1 MLIMQRGFP
10 LELVWIA
17 TNDNTLAKRITQCY
31 ADERSV
37 KLSGWVSGKEI
48 EVKLREVIGLMAG
61 VIVYAALVAFAIIG
75 PIVAGCLIS
84 IKDDWALV
92 LCRMLYLWMIAFLA
106 IILPVVGLDYLWDAG
121 ITSLIRKTKE
131 RVLLRKMKS
140 LSRVRVTRPC
150 MHIFAEVCN
159 KDGKSSCI
167 SSRCMVFEADEVSI
181 LESILADEVN
191 GVRVVDICGILQ
203 EDSESS
209 EPMRSSLRRGLV
221 CKLDAAV
228 GQYLARQTAE
238 KDAEERY
245 RQQAEDAEQR
255 EREAECCREHQM
267 TTVREQHAALMLGFD
282 NPSDA
287 DMLALLEYEELR
299 ELRSRSKSCPSFR
312 RTEDA

>member
-1 MLIMQRGFP
+1 MLVVQHGFL
-10 LELVWIA
+10 LELVWI
-17 TNDNTLAKRITQCY
+17 TVEDDSLAKRITQCH
-31 ADERSV
+31 ADKRSV
-37 KLSGWVSGKEI
+37 KLNDWVSGEEV
-48 EVKLREVIGLMAG
+48 EVKLREVACLMVG
-61 VIVYAALVAFAIIG
+61 VAVYAILVAFAIIG
-75 PIVAGCLIS
+75 PVVAGCLIS
-84 IKDDWALV
+84 IKDNWALG

-106 IILPVVGLDYLWDAG
+106 IICPVVGLDYLWDAG

-140 LSRVRVTRPC
+140 LSRVRVTQPC
-150 MHIFAEVCN
+150 MQIFAKVCN
-159 KDGKSSCI
+159 KDGESSCI

-209 EPMRSSLRRGLV
+209 ESMRSSLRRGLV
-221 CKLDAAV
+221 RKLDAAV

-245 RQQAEDAEQR
+245 RQQAEDAERR
-255 EREAECCREHQM
+255 EREEGCCRLTAM
-267 TTVREQHAALMLGFD
+267 REQHAALMLGFD

-287 DMLALLEYEELR
+287 DMFALLEYEELR